1 MIDSLTSLTIAPSGN
16 NVSLAICNN
25 NSTSVNSCNKAV
37 PFCVFEHDQTP
48 CTTSDEHH
56 EHEWARSDIKIT
68 REYKLSALRY
78 FWRAGVLAAFARFQK
93 TIIVFGSN
101 RSTVFAINLISC
113 SWKGLIILTSSVFCL
128 LCESAAPRCIN
139 TGFRDSERALH
150 CPST

>member
-1 MIDSLTSLTIAPSGN
+1 MNDSLTSLTIAPSGN

-25 NSTSVNSCNKAV
+25 NSTSVNSCNKV
-37 PFCVFEHDQTP
+37 ILFCVFEHDQTP

-56 EHEWARSDIKIT
+56 DHERACSDIKIT

-78 FWRAGVLAAFARFQK
+78 FWRARVLAAFARFQK

-113 SWKGLIILTSSVFCL
+113 LWKGLTILTSAVFCL

-139 TGFRDSERALH
+139 TVFRDSARALH